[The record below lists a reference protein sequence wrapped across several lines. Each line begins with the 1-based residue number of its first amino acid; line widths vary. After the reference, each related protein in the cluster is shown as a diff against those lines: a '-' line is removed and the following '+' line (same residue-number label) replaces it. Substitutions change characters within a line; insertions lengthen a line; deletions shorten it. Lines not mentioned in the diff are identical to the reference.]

1 MEIVVQSMKI
11 LKALNV
17 YFLDDWH
24 DMLII
29 SQYNLFFF
37 LKVFFFL
44 CSAGESSQGLVHGVM
59 G

>member
-37 LKVFFFL
+37 LKFSFSFVVLENQARAL
-44 CSAGESSQGLVHGVM
+44 CMV
-59 G
+59 

>member
-29 SQYNLFFF
+29 SQYNLFF
-37 LKVFFFL
+37 LKFSFSSVVMENQARAL
-44 CSAGESSQGLVHGVM
+44 CMV
-59 G
+59 

>member
-11 LKALNV
+11 PKALNV

-29 SQYNLFFF
+29 SQYNLFS
-37 LKVFFFL
+37 LKVFFFFFL
-44 CSAGESSQGLVHGVM
+44 CSAGE
-59 G
+59 

>member
-11 LKALNV
+11 LIALNV

-29 SQYNLFFF
+29 SQYNLFF
-37 LKVFFFL
+37 LKFSFSFSFVVLENEARAL
-44 CSAGESSQGLVHGVM
+44 CMV
-59 G
+59 